1 MVAKEGFEEGVS
13 VFLFVSFELK
23 TNLAVQIWTFQRL
36 SVVVVVVFCIPDTRE
51 LGCSNFYR
59 TSYKGKDKGAFC
71 D

>member
-23 TNLAVQIWTFQRL
+23 TSLAVQIWTFQRL

-51 LGCSNFYR
+51 
-59 TSYKGKDKGAFC
+59 
-71 D
+71 